1 MTESS
6 NTPRILHN
14 LGLATWFGGGLF
26 GQVALN
32 PTVERISD
40 KAERGRVLNESW
52 GRFNALNAA
61 AIASA
66 VLAWRFGGLKADAEL
81 RAPGLMRVKDLLL
94 GGAVFNGVMSG
105 VLGARIASE
114 GPEGYTPVESGTEP
128 APETP
133 EAAAK
138 AARWIHFFGTGA
150 LVCLAAAI
158 AVTTKIEASHPKPL
172 GLLSRLLSD

>member
-1 MTESS
+1 MTQDS

-14 LGLATWFGGGLF
+14 LGLATWFGGALF

-32 PTVERISD
+32 PTVARISD
-40 KAERGRVLNESW
+40 KKERGRVLNEAW
-52 GRFNALNAA
+52 GRYNALNAA
-61 AIASA
+61 AVAAA
-66 VLAWRFGGLKADAEL
+66 VLTWRFGGLKADAEL
-81 RAPGLMRVKDLLL
+81 RAPGLMRVKNLLL

-105 VLGARIASE
+105 ALGARIAAQDPSAE
-114 GPEGYTPVESGTEP
+114 TPVESGTQP

-138 AARWIHFFGTGA
+138 AQRWLRLFGTGA
-150 LVCLAAAI
+150 LACLAATI
-158 AVTTKIEASHPKPL
+158 AVTTRIEASRPKPL